1 MTVDSRV
8 QRAVEDHALRRGAP
22 EERVGVVFIHGIG
35 QQPETATVREFGGA
49 LLDWLQEWHKARGLD
64 LCVATSDLSY
74 GERTA
79 GPARFSLQIP
89 ASEGHPSQTWV
100 LAEAWWAARLAA
112 PDFVTMIKWS
122 VRVTARVL
130 VRLSR
135 NVDDGMARVAHDE
148 RSFLKGL
155 IVRVSGVFL
164 LTGYMLALAAL
175 LPFIGALFV
184 LAQLPGP
191 FERLV
196 LGLRTFLIEQ
206 IGDFYTFL
214 YDDIQAVHIRRSVPF
229 AIAFLLEELKCDRV
243 LVAAHSH
250 GTVVAYDALSSGI
263 VKDVDRVKTL
273 ITFGAA
279 LNNAWDPHVA
289 PARSCRIDEPLPEH
303 MRWLNLWAAYD
314 PVVGGPVIPPEPL
327 RAPQNIEVTNRMN
340 VLLDH
345 GSYIANREEFLS
357 RLAQE
362 VDSPADHTRSR
373 FWPGEKAALGW
384 QRRHRDRVL
393 ALVGWRLF
401 AMVAFG
407 AAMLARLRPLDRLRA
422 DGEHLWAWLASVP
435 VVGGAV
441 TFIDEHLRWLDLAE
455 PFGARILGTGFWLAL
470 MSAFYIVVT
479 WLVFVR
485 WHDAE
490 GERSE
495 GTDTPGPTQRPAIM
509 VASAIVLTAI
519 TVAIKTV
526 VDAGVLP
533 GPS

>member
-1 MTVDSRV
+1 MTVDGRV
-8 QRAVEDHALRRGAP
+8 QRAVEDHALRQEPA

-35 QQPETATVREFGGA
+35 QQPESATVREFGGA
-49 LLDWLQEWHKARGLD
+49 LLDWVQEWHKARGLD
-64 LCVATSDLSY
+64 LCVATSELSY

-89 ASEGHPSQTWV
+89 ASEGHPAQTWV
-100 LAEAWWAARLAA
+100 LSEAWWAARLAA
-112 PDFVTMIKWS
+112 PDFVTMIKWGA
-122 VRVTARVL
+122 RVTTRVL
-130 VRLSR
+130 MRLSR
-135 NVDDGMARVAHDE
+135 NVDEGMARVAHDE

-164 LTGYMLALAAL
+164 LVGYMLALTAL
-175 LPFIGALFV
+175 LPFIAVLFV
-184 LAQLPGP
+184 LAQLPDP
-191 FERLV
+191 FARLV

-214 YDDIQAVHIRRSVPF
+214 YDDIQAVHVRRSVPF
-229 AIAFLLEELKCDRV
+229 TIAFLVDELKCGRV
-243 LVAAHSH
+243 VIAAHSH

-263 VKDVDRVKTL
+263 VKDPGRVTTL

-279 LNNAWDPHVA
+279 LNNAWDLHVA
-289 PARSCRIDEPLPEH
+289 PPRSCRIDEPLPPH
-303 MRWLNLWAAYD
+303 LRWLNLWAAYD
-314 PVVGGPVIPPEPL
+314 PVVGGPVIPPAPL
-327 RAPQNIEVTNRMN
+327 PPPENIEVTNRMN

-345 GSYIANREEFLS
+345 GGYIANREEFLS

-362 VDSPADHTRSR
+362 VESPSDHTNSR
-373 FWPGEKAALGW
+373 FWPGEAAARGW

-393 ALVGWRLF
+393 ALVGWRLY
-401 AMVAFG
+401 AMIAFG
-407 AAMLARLRPLDRLRA
+407 GAMLARMRPFDRLRA
-422 DGEHLWAWLASVP
+422 DGEHLWAWLASLP
-435 VVGGAV
+435 IVGGPI
-441 TFIDEHLRWLDLAE
+441 TFVDEHLRALDVAE
-455 PFGARILGTGFWLAL
+455 PFFARILGTGFWLAL
-470 MSAFYIVVT
+470 MSVAYIVIT

-495 GTDTPGPTQRPAIM
+495 GPEQPGPTQRPAIV
-509 VASAIVLTAI
+509 VATAIVLTAI
-519 TVAIKTV
+519 TLAILTV

>member
-1 MTVDSRV
+1 M
-8 QRAVEDHALRRGAP
+8 
-22 EERVGVVFIHGIG
+22 
-35 QQPETATVREFGGA
+35 
-49 LLDWLQEWHKARGLD
+49 
-64 LCVATSDLSY
+64 
-74 GERTA
+74 
-79 GPARFSLQIP
+79 
-89 ASEGHPSQTWV
+89 
-100 LAEAWWAARLAA
+100 AEAWWAARLAA

-130 VRLSR
+130 LRLSR
-135 NVDDGMARVAHDE
+135 NVDEGMARVAHDE

-155 IVRVSGVFL
+155 IVRMSGVFL
-164 LTGYMLALAAL
+164 LSGYMLALAAL
-175 LPFIGALFV
+175 LPIIGLLFV

-191 FERLV
+191 IERLV

-214 YDDIQAVHIRRSVPF
+214 YDDVQAVHIRRSVPF
-229 AIAFLLEELKCDRV
+229 AIAFLLDELKCDRV

-263 VKDVDRVKTL
+263 VEHVDRVTTL

-314 PVVGGPVIPPEPL
+314 PVVGGPVIPPAPL
-327 RAPQNIEVTNRMN
+327 RPPLNVEVTNRMN

-345 GSYIANREEFLS
+345 GGYITNREEFLA

-362 VDSPADHTRSR
+362 IESPSDHTHSR
-373 FWPGEKAALGW
+373 FWPGERAAAGW
-384 QRRHRDRVL
+384 LRRHRDRVL

-407 AAMLARLRPLDRLRA
+407 AAMLARMRPFDRLRT
-422 DGEHLWAWLASVP
+422 DGEHLWAWVLALP
-435 VVGGAV
+435 LIGGPA
-441 TFIDEHLRWLDLAE
+441 TFVDENLRALSFAE
-455 PFGARILGTGFWLAL
+455 PFLARIIGSGFWLAL
-470 MSAFYIVVT
+470 LSAFYVLVT

-495 GTDTPGPTQRPAIM
+495 GTERPGATQRPAIL

-519 TVAIKTV
+519 ALAAKVI
-526 VDAGVLP
+526 VDAGVVL